1 MGMPSVFHCRVVR
14 LFAVV
19 VCLASAACSV
29 FDARTANGHADRF
42 AVLPGQATGTM
53 TTARATFGEA
63 LNDFLNQR
71 PAAEQPLEF
80 PHNVHIAKQVA
91 CEVCH
96 EGVRTGPVAGL
107 PGVRTCVICHDAIAT
122 DRPRIKQILS
132 LRDKGVDLAWQRV
145 YGFSRQAHVR
155 FHHGAHVRAGV
166 ACATCHGNLS
176 AQTVAERVVDHT
188 MGFCVNCHEASGASR
203 DCLTCHN

>member
-1 MGMPSVFHCRVVR
+1 MRMPPVFQCRVAPV
-14 LFAVV
+14 FGVV
-19 VCLASAACSV
+19 ACLASVACSM
-29 FDARTANGHADRF
+29 FDPRTAKDHADKVV
-42 AVLPGQATGTM
+42 VLPGQTTGTM
-53 TTARATFGEA
+53 TTARATFRDA
-63 LNDFLNQR
+63 LNDFLNRR
-71 PAAEQPLEF
+71 PAAVQPLEF
-80 PHNVHIAKQVA
+80 PHDVHIAKQVA

-122 DRPRIKQILS
+122 DRPRIKHILA
-132 LRDKGVDLAWQRV
+132 LRDSGVDLAWQRV

-166 ACATCHGNLS
+166 ACATCHGNLGT
-176 AQTVAERVVDHT
+176 QTVAARVVDHT
-188 MGFCVNCHEASGASR
+188 MGFCVNCHEARGASR